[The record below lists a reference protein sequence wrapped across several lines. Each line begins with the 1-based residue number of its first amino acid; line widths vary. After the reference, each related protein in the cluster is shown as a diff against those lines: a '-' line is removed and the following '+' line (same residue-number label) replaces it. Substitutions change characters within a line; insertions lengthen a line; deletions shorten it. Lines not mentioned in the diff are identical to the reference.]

1 MPPENETVGVLLQ
14 CITMNS
20 RLLTCDLCRVFLF
33 PFAFVPDDVAGWML
47 SIQVAESKIAASCTA
62 HDADPILHASQSHC
76 AVDSLGKRFGL
87 HGRPIKVFQRAVR
100 VAEASVGTRRV
111 AAPTASAVV
120 RQQDFT
126 TTTGWT
132 PSLSQSDPPLS
143 TVVTAR

>member
-1 MPPENETVGVLLQ
+1 MNTFGFACLGDFRSSVLGLKR
-14 CITMNS
+14 
-20 RLLTCDLCRVFLF
+20 RLLFVRVFLF

-100 VAEASVGTRRV
+100 VAEASVCLDPRSRPPATSDFRTPLPLCTNVLRMPRV
-111 AAPTASAVV
+111 
-120 RQQDFT
+120 
-126 TTTGWT
+126 
-132 PSLSQSDPPLS
+132 
-143 TVVTAR
+143 